1 MNSIEKWNENDADRL
16 AATESPRYLA
26 HQLVRRHNEAQ
37 QLKGSLDTARH
48 IIALLVVIVVALI
61 LVSCAEPSDLYLW
74 ISDDYHGDII
84 GPFQ

>member
-1 MNSIEKWNENDADRL
+1 MSGSYWNEDDADRL
-16 AATESPRYLA
+16 AAVSSKDYLA
-26 HQLVRRHNEAQ
+26 GQLIKTHNEAQ
-37 QLKGSLDTARH
+37 RLKGSLDTARH